1 MPPGGLAGATLTC
14 RNCGVQF
21 SPIAD
26 LPSAPVVPPPVS
38 VEPDPL
44 PDAAGGVWVG
54 GPAVPP
60 VVAVAPAAVKAA
72 QRTLADI
79 TPENAAAHAAWLRA
93 ETERFQNYV
102 ERQLAALGK
111 MREQVA
117 AFEAKARADA
127 LVREQG
133 LNRERA
139 VVEARAAE
147 VARKEAEFAAA
158 LTQQGDEL
166 AAELNRQVAAEREN
180 LGKRA
185 ADLER
190 LERSLQVRLAEVEE
204 LEHTLR
210 QELDE
215 REAAVERERR
225 ELDEVA
231 GELRSRSIASA
242 TPAPAIAP
250 TPRTVPPAP
259 KAAPVP
265 PPPPVPPPVFAC
277 G

>member
-26 LPSAPVVPPPVS
+26 LPSAPPLS

-54 GPAVPP
+54 GPSVPP
-60 VVAVAPAAVKAA
+60 VVATAPAAVKAA
-72 QRTLADI
+72 QKTLADI

-158 LTQQGDEL
+158 LTQQGTSW
-166 AAELNRQVAAEREN
+166 RP
-180 LGKRA
+180 
-185 ADLER
+185 
-190 LERSLQVRLAEVEE
+190 S
-204 LEHTLR
+204 
-210 QELDE
+210 
-215 REAAVERERR
+215 
-225 ELDEVA
+225 
-231 GELRSRSIASA
+231 
-242 TPAPAIAP
+242 
-250 TPRTVPPAP
+250 
-259 KAAPVP
+259 
-265 PPPPVPPPVFAC
+265 
-277 G
+277 